1 MTWNEKLSTVVIG
14 SQAMKNAGM
23 PKRFYFLVAIAL
35 IASVLLTVVA
45 HACSDLSS
53 IRAIVQVPCD
63 HTSSQNE
70 PRDKPEKDN
79 CDGVRYGMLSTQAS
93 SADTELSKFYSTAL
107 KDGLFVGFSLPP
119 DSLPSFWRSQAPPFS
134 GLGVSPHLSH
144 VVLRI

>member
-70 PRDKPEKDN
+70 PRGKPEKDN
-79 CDGVRYGMLSTQAS
+79 CDSVRYGMLATQAS
-93 SADTELSKFYSTAL
+93 TSDTSLVKLYSIPLQDAL
-107 KDGLFVGFSLPP
+107 FDSFSLHDP
-119 DSLPSFWRSQAPPFS
+119 LPSFWRSQAPPFP
-134 GLGVSPHLSH
+134 GLGVSPLLSH